1 MIKYGK
7 EEHLKQIIDGKIRF
21 SPSQTYIKMEKELHN
36 KGQGDLLEGKMRIKS
51 TNTRMH
57 DYETKELKLE
67 CPNADFIV
75 GLDEVNNMPI
85 FCISKYDMEDTI
97 DYIDKNNYKI
107 CISQDE
113 IESIKKDFSS
123 ATHALIILEP
133 DRFIDSIK
141 QIDRGIKNGEIRYYD
156 YSINPL
162 QMFMYLT
169 TGEEEIITNQV
180 LSFTEDNKY
189 RILFC
194 KDIAFA
200 NQKEYR
206 FINTQRLIDEAI
218 SCDFNFNTKYLL
230 IPIEELK
237 TPVQVT
243 I

>member
-1 MIKYGK
+1 
-7 EEHLKQIIDGKIRF
+7 
-21 SPSQTYIKMEKELHN
+21 
-36 KGQGDLLEGKMRIKS
+36 
-51 TNTRMH
+51 MH
-57 DYETKELKLE
+57 DYETNELKLE

-85 FCISKYDMEDTI
+85 FCISKYDAEDTI

-194 KDIAFA
+194 KDITFS

-218 SCDFNFNTKYLL
+218 SCDFDFNTKYLL